1 MIAERQKLI
10 LDAIVKEYIH
20 SVLPISSKL
29 LEKKYDFDICP
40 ATIRNDMQKLTEL
53 GYLYQPHTS
62 AGRVPTDKAYRFF
75 VNRLF
80 ENDIEEFDNVLE
92 IKNVIEKQSEDVLR
106 FASHLLRFLAINSS
120 SLAMAH
126 LSDRDFI
133 WKEGWEEVL
142 KEPEFEKKDF
152 VHSFAG
158 FLKTFENSIDDF
170 NLDSEI
176 SIFIGNENPIPDAD
190 DFSVITSKCLFPDK
204 NEAIL
209 TLLGPKRMDYN
220 RNISLMNSLT
230 KLLEDIN

>member
-1 MIAERQKLI
+1 MIAKRQKLI
-10 LDAIVKEYIH
+10 LDAIVKEHIH
-20 SVLPISSKL
+20 SALPISSKL
-29 LEKKYDFDICP
+29 LEKEYDFNVCP

-53 GYLYQPHTS
+53 GYLDQPHTS

-80 ENDIEEFDNVLE
+80 ENDIKEFNNILE
-92 IKNVIEKQSEDVLR
+92 IKSVIEKQGEDALG
-106 FASHLLRFLAINSS
+106 FASHLLKFLAMSSS

-126 LSDRDFI
+126 LFDRDFV

-152 VHSFAG
+152 VHSFAC
-158 FLKTFENSIDDF
+158 FLKTFEDNINDF
-170 NLDSEI
+170 NLDFEI
-176 SIFIGNENPIPDAD
+176 KIFIGNENPVPDAS

-209 TLLGPKRMDYN
+209 TLLGPKRMDYY

-230 KLLEDIN
+230 KLLEDID